1 MMNANKRKCPSSG
14 TPRLDRTTLTGEELG
29 TGTSSAS
36 ANDGVIA
43 PDGAGG
49 ETISKKFKKQKNG
62 VRIGTWNIRTLRPET
77 LGYNIRNRALQHR
90 YSWYS

>member
-1 MMNANKRKCPSSG
+1 MMNANKRKGLSSG

-36 ANDGVIA
+36 ADDGVIA
-43 PDGAGG
+43 PDAAGG

-62 VRIGTWNIRTLRPET
+62 VKIGTWNIRTLRPET
-77 LGYNIRNRALQHR
+77 LQAIT
-90 YSWYS
+90 